1 MNYDRVQ
8 RLKERYP
15 AGTRIMLNSMHDPFA
30 AIPPG
35 TKGTVRLVDDAGQLH
50 MKWDNG
56 SALALIPGEDSFSVL
71 PPELKMLKLYMPMTV
86 DYYDYDSGKDITLPP
101 FAASGYVDDI
111 CAALQQERMPEDDP
125 RGLMCYYGQK
135 DSMSEK
141 VHSFNFTAEVRDD
154 MLWGVAMCEI
164 TDDLSEDE
172 LSLLK
177 EYVAGQASDGFGE
190 GFEQRGLELPD
201 GQEGYAHLWQDH
213 NWDIQTEDERFG
225 MAAPE
230 LTL

>member
-15 AGTRIMLNSMHDPFA
+15 AGTRIILKSMDDPFA

-71 PPELKMLKLYMPMTV
+71 PPELKTLKLYMPMTV
-86 DYYDYDSGKDITLPP
+86 DYYDYDSGEDITLSD
-101 FAASGYVDDI
+101 FEASGCVSCI
-111 CAALQQERMPEDDP
+111 CSALHWERIPEDDP
-125 RGLMCYYGQK
+125 QGLMYYYRQK
-135 DSMSEK
+135 NSMAEK
-141 VHSFNFTAEVRDD
+141 VHSFNFTAEVREG
-154 MLWGVAMCEI
+154 MLWGVAVCEI

-172 LSLLK
+172 LALLK
-177 EYVAGQASDGFGE
+177 EYVTGQASDGFGE
-190 GFEQRGLELPD
+190 GFEQRSLELPD